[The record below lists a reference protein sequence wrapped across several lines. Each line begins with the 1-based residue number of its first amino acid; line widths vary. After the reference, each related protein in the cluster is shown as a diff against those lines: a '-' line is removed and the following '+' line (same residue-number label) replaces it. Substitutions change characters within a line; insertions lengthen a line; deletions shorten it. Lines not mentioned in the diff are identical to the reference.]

1 MKWLLLASFLLGQA
15 PQAIVEPRVTGG
27 SQLQIVPGVTGKI
40 VTEDGRQFP
49 LFLPSLYIY
58 VENGAGMRK
67 SVVGPDGVKIKGRG
81 TFGSIPVTKGGNFS
95 LALPSGEYRITLVTN
110 TGEPLSATDGYYVK
124 SMSSG
129 STDLLKEPLKVDR
142 AHPANITIVLAAA
155 P

>member
-15 PQAIVEPRVTGG
+15 PQAIVEPV
-27 SQLQIVPGVTGKI
+27 VTGKI

-49 LFLPSLYIY
+49 LFLPSLYIF

-81 TFGSIPVTKGGNFS
+81 TFGSIPVTKRGNFS
-95 LALPSGEYRITLVTN
+95 LALPNGEYRIALVTN
-110 TGEPLSATDGYYVK
+110 TGEPLSATDGYFVK

-129 STDLLKEPLKVDR
+129 STDLLMEPLKVDS
-142 AHPANITIVLAAA
+142 AHPANITIVLVAA